1 MGFKFKNY
9 VDKIAKSLII
19 YKFFITKNN
28 YSKLNSLKKPNMII
42 KKLITIITAFF
53 MFQAILTIS
62 ADNVCTFHQG
72 GQIFSLVSLQQ
83 STPYTIYMNSRQHI

>member
-1 MGFKFKNY
+1 
-9 VDKIAKSLII
+9 
-19 YKFFITKNN
+19 
-28 YSKLNSLKKPNMII
+28 MII

-72 GQIFSLVSLQQ
+72 GQIFSLVSL
-83 STPYTIYMNSRQHI
+83 S